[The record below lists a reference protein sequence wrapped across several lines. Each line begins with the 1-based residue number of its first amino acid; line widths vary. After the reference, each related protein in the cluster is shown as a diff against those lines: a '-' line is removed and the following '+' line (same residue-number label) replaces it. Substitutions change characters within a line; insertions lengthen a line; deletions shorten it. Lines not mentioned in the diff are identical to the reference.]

1 MVTLYGVRV
10 SLHPA
15 GHILGSA
22 QVRIEHRGEVWGVSG
37 DYKLHPD
44 PTCAP
49 FEPLRCH
56 TLITE
61 CTFGLPVFAWPAP
74 EEVAAEIGAWWR
86 RNREEGR
93 CSVLFAYS
101 LGKAQRLAS
110 LLEPVGPIF
119 AHGAVE
125 AMTAVYRQAGVS
137 LPATRPAP
145 ERLSRDEDCGALV
158 LAPPAAEGSPWMHR
172 FRNSARAFVSGW
184 MRIRGNRR
192 RRALDRGFVLSDHAD
207 WGGILAAVRASGAER
222 VWTTHGFAAETARFL
237 AETGLAAEPVGADF
251 APHAED

>member
-1 MVTLYGVRV
+1 
-10 SLHPA
+10 
-15 GHILGSA
+15 
-22 QVRIEHRGEVWGVSG
+22 
-37 DYKLHPD
+37 
-44 PTCAP
+44 
-49 FEPLRCH
+49 
-56 TLITE
+56 
-61 CTFGLPVFAWPAP
+61 
-74 EEVAAEIGAWWR
+74 VAAEIEAWWR

-125 AMTAVYRQAGVS
+125 AMTAAYRQAGVS
-137 LPATRPAP
+137 LPRMRPAAEARTP
-145 ERLSRDEDCGALV
+145 AGDRGALV

-184 MRIRGNRR
+184 MQIRGNRR

-207 WGGILAAVRASGAER
+207 WDGILSAVRASGAER

-237 AETGLAAEPVGADF
+237 SEAGLAADPVGTDF
-251 APHAED
+251 ADGPEE